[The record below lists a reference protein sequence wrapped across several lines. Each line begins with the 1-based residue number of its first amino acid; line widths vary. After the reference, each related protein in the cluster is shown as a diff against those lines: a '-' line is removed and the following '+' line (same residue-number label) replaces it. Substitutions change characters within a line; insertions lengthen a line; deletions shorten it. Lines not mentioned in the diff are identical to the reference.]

1 LNLYET
7 TFIVNPQAEESAID
21 EQVKAVGKVI
31 TDNGG
36 KIIREE
42 RMGTRRF
49 AYPIGKL
56 SQGYYATILY
66 ESEPPVLPVLER
78 FMKLGDAYIR
88 HLTIRFEGDPTK
100 SFADRA
106 QIGFESDTRR
116 VEGEEDDRRG
126 FRNDRGGRGGRGG
139 YRDGGRDDDSYN
151 PRRRSYRD

>member
-1 LNLYET
+1 MNLYET

-49 AYPIGKL
+49 AYLVGKL
-56 SQGYYATILY
+56 TQGYYATILY
-66 ESEPPVLPVLER
+66 EAEPPVLPVLER

-88 HLTIRFEGDPTK
+88 HLTIRFLGDPAK
-100 SFADRA
+100 SFADRT
-106 QIGFESDTRR
+106 QIGFESDSRR
-116 VEGEEDDRRG
+116 SEGEEDDRRG
-126 FRNDRGGRGGRGG
+126 FRGGRGGGRGG
-139 YRDGGRDDDSYN
+139 YRDGGRDRDDDSYN